1 MFMKGTI
8 DGEDVD
14 NTSDRYVNPW
24 LEAVKY
30 IQPSEVMVYT
40 IDRETPDHEL
50 RKATRDEL
58 DNIRDRVISLGIE
71 CTASY

>member
-1 MFMKGTI
+1 MKGTI

-58 DNIRDRVISLGIE
+58 DSIRDRVISLGIE